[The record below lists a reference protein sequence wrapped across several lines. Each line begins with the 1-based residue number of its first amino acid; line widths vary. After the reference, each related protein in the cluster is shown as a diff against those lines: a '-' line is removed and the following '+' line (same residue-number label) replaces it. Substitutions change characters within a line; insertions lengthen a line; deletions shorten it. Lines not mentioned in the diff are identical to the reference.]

1 MSKKTFLVVYGF
13 CGKPDELSCGTHMAD
28 WVTVSTERLRC
39 FQAGGIVFR
48 KKALRWEEPGII
60 EDL

>member
-1 MSKKTFLVVYGF
+1 
-13 CGKPDELSCGTHMAD
+13 MAD